1 MPTRNPTTWMWAEA
15 CQMLE
20 QAERLHRQFFRLS
33 APRGARTAWE
43 PPANVF
49 EDDESYTIVV
59 ALPGCAPD
67 CVEVLLDS
75 SSIVVRA
82 SCDLPFGRQ
91 AKSIRRL
98 EIPYGY
104 FERRIQLPAMA
115 FEVVQR
121 EIANGCLTLTL
132 RKVY

>member
-1 MPTRNPTTWMWAEA
+1 MTTRDPTAWMWSEA

-43 PPANVF
+43 PPVNVF
-49 EDDESYTIVV
+49 EDDERYIIIV
-59 ALPGCAPD
+59 ALPGVAPE
-67 CVEVLLDS
+67 CIEVLLDS
-75 SSIVVRA
+75 SSVIVRA
-82 SCDLPFGRQ
+82 SCDVPFGPSAR
-91 AKSIRRL
+91 AIRRL

-104 FERRIQLPAMA
+104 FERRIQLSVVP

-121 EIANGCLTLTL
+121 EIVNGCLVLNL
-132 RKVY
+132 RKVI

>member
-1 MPTRNPTTWMWAEA
+1 MWAEA

-20 QAERLHRQFFRLS
+20 QAERLHRQFFRLN

-43 PPANVF
+43 PPVNVF
-49 EDDESYTIVV
+49 EDDESYTIIV
-59 ALPGCAPD
+59 ALPGVPPE

-82 SCDLPFGRQ
+82 TCELPFGTSAR
-91 AKSIRRL
+91 AIRRL

-104 FERRIQLPAMA
+104 FERRIQLPAMR
-115 FEVVQR
+115 FEVTRRDAV
-121 EIANGCLTLTL
+121 NGCLTLQL
-132 RKVY
+132 RKVL

>member
-1 MPTRNPTTWMWAEA
+1 MPTRNSTAWMWAEA

-20 QAERLHRQFFRLS
+20 QADRLHRQFFRLS

-43 PPANVF
+43 PPADVF

-59 ALPGCAPD
+59 ALPGCSPD
-67 CVEVLLDS
+67 CIEVLLDS

-91 AKSIRRL
+91 AKAIRRL

-121 EIANGCLTLTL
+121 DVANGCLTLTL
-132 RKVY
+132 RKLD

>member
-1 MPTRNPTTWMWAEA
+1 MWSEA
-15 CQMLE
+15 CDLLQ
-20 QAERLHRQFFRLS
+20 QAERLHRQFFQLK
-33 APRGARTAWE
+33 APRGATTAWE
-43 PPANVF
+43 PPVNVF

-59 ALPGCAPD
+59 ALPGVPPE

-82 SCDLPFGRQ
+82 SCAVPFGHHAR
-91 AKSIRRL
+91 SIRRL

-104 FERRIQLPAMA
+104 FERRIQLPAMN

-121 EIANGCLTLTL
+121 EVIDGCLILTL
-132 RKVY
+132 RKIY

>member
-1 MPTRNPTTWMWAEA
+1 M
-15 CQMLE
+15 
-20 QAERLHRQFFRLS
+20 
-33 APRGARTAWE
+33 
-43 PPANVF
+43 
-49 EDDESYTIVV
+49 V
-59 ALPGCAPD
+59 ALPGVSPE

-82 SCDLPFGRQ
+82 SCDVPFGPHAR
-91 AKSIRRL
+91 AIRRL

-121 EIANGCLTLTL
+121 ELVNGCLILNL
-132 RKVY
+132 RKVI